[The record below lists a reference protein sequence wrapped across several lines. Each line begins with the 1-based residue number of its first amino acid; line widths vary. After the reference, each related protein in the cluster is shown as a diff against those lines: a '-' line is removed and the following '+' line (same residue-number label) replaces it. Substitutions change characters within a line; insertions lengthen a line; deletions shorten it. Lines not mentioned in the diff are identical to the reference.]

1 MAYHKLKG
9 FIGLSGLL
17 LIAMLPVMAQ
27 KADSLGNLIKYTP
40 EFKFKEGIFLGFDQ
54 LRANDPILKSRIIT
68 SVAYD
73 NSDFFDLVLK
83 DKKIQLF
90 DHLGQKQEILTKNI
104 WGYSRNGVLY
114 INIGGDYFR
123 ITIIG
128 NICHF
133 VASVTTYGRDY
144 NPYYGSGYPYYSPY
158 SYPYYSPYSSNSNVE
173 IKQYLLDFK
182 TGNILEYDEKSVEL
196 LLMTDPQLHD
206 EFASLSKKKKKQ
218 MKFLYIRKFNEKN
231 PLYFPAN

>member
-1 MAYHKLKG
+1 MACHKLKG
-9 FIGLSGLL
+9 FIGLSVLFL
-17 LIAMLPVMAQ
+17 VAMLPVMAQ
-27 KADSLGNLIKYTP
+27 KADSLRNLIKYTP
-40 EFKFKEGIFLGFDQ
+40 EFKFKEGIFLDFDQ
-54 LRANDPILKSRIIT
+54 VRTNDPILKSRIVT

-73 NSDFFDLVLK
+73 NPDFFDLVLK
-83 DKKIQLF
+83 NKKIQLF
-90 DHLGQKQEILTKNI
+90 DQLGQKQEILTKNI
-104 WGYSRNGVLY
+104 WGFSRNGVLY

-133 VASVTTYGRDY
+133 VASLTTYGRDY

-231 PLYFPAN
+231 PLYFPVN